1 MMTFVLRIF
10 ATILLVAGSLGAQK
24 RPITHEDVWT
34 MKRVG
39 GLAVSPDGKWAVVS
53 VTEPA
58 YDDSKTVS
66 DLWVVATDG
75 RTPPRRLTHTKGG
88 ESGAVFSPDSK
99 RLAFSAKRE
108 GDEAAQ
114 IYILPLDGGEATRL
128 TSISTGAANP
138 QWRPDGKAI
147 LFQSHVYPGAATD
160 EENKKIAAE
169 RKARK
174 YNVRV
179 YESFPFRFWDRWLDD
194 LRPHIF
200 VQELGE
206 NGKARDLLAGT
217 KLAAMPGFEGTR
229 STGDSELEAVWSPDG
244 SSIVFTATTDRHR
257 SAFAP
262 TTFQLYR
269 IPATGGEPEALTQGP
284 DSHTKPRFS
293 PDGKALYAYHSR
305 RGDTHLYS
313 LTRLVRLDWPGGGAP
328 KLVTGAWDRSVS
340 AVAFSPDSSRIYLT
354 AEDRGND
361 RLFTA
366 SAEGGKVEPL
376 IEPQEGGYSALAV
389 AERAPNLTM
398 VALWGSM
405 THPEDVALIDP
416 KSRTHRLL
424 TEFHKERI
432 AAIDWQPPIH
442 FWFTAK
448 SGKRIHSLIVLPPA
462 FDKSKKYPL
471 IVFPHGG
478 PHNMSKDQ
486 FFVRWNYHL
495 LTSPGYVLLM
505 PNYTGSTGFGE
516 EFAAAIH
523 RDVLRGPASE
533 IEQAA
538 DAAIK
543 QYPFIDGSRQAAAGA
558 SYGGYLVN
566 WFEGNTTRFRC
577 LVNHA
582 GLTDN
587 ASMWGSTDG
596 AYYWERRNG
605 GPVWELKGQW
615 RDQSPAA
622 YAGNF
627 KTPMLITH
635 GERDFRVPVSQ
646 AFEIYKLLQRR
657 QVPARLI
664 IFPDE
669 NHWVLKGENARYHM
683 QEVLDWFRKYL

>member
-1 MMTFVLRIF
+1 MTTLCRIAAAVLLI
-10 ATILLVAGSLGAQK
+10 AGSAAAQ
-24 RPITHEDVWT
+24 RRAITHEDVWT
-34 MKRVG
+34 MKRVS
-39 GLAVSPDGKWAVVS
+39 GLCVSPDGRWAVVS
-53 VTEPA
+53 VAEPA
-58 YDDSKTVS
+58 YDDAKTVS
-66 DLWVVATDG
+66 DLWIVATG
-75 RTPPRRLTHTKGG
+75 ERTPPRRLTHTKSG

-99 RLAFSAKRE
+99 RIAFSAKRE

-114 IYILPLDGGEATRL
+114 IYVLPLDGGEATRV
-128 TSISTGAANP
+128 TSISTGAAHP

-147 LFQSHVYPGAATD
+147 LFQSHVYPGASTD

-179 YESFPFRFWDRWLDD
+179 YEDFPFRFWDRWLDD

-206 NGKARDLLAGT
+206 NGKAKDLLAGT

-244 SSIVFTATTDRHR
+244 KYVVFTATTDRHQ
-257 SAFAP
+257 AAYAP
-262 TTFQLYR
+262 TTFHLYR
-269 IPATGGEPEALTQGP
+269 IPAAGGEPERITQGT
-284 DSHTKPRFS
+284 DSYTKPRFS
-293 PDGKALYAYHSR
+293 PDGKALYANHSR
-305 RGDTHLYS
+305 RGDQYLYS
-313 LTRLVRLDWPGGGAP
+313 LTRLARLDWPTPAAP
-328 KLVTGAWDRSVS
+328 RLITASWDRSVS
-340 AVAFSPDSSRIYLT
+340 SVAISPDSSRIYIT

-361 RLFTA
+361 RLFTVPA
-366 SAEGGKVEPL
+366 GGGQVEPL
-376 IEPQEGGYSALAV
+376 LEVKEGGYSALSV
-389 AERAPNLTM
+389 AERASGLVM

-405 THPEDVALIDP
+405 THPEDVVRMDP
-416 KSRTHRLL
+416 AAKTHRLL
-424 TEFHKERI
+424 TGFHKDRI

-462 FDKSKKYPL
+462 FDKNKKYPL

-523 RDVLRGPASE
+523 RDVLRGPGSE

-538 DAAIK
+538 DAAIRE
-543 QYPFIDGSRQAAAGA
+543 YPFIDGSRQAAAGA

-566 WFEGNTTRFRC
+566 WFAGNTTRFRC
-577 LVNHA
+577 LINHA

-615 RDQSPAA
+615 RDQSPAT

-646 AFEIYKLLQRR
+646 AFEIYKLMQRR
-657 QVPARLI
+657 QVPARLV

-669 NHWVLKGENARYHM
+669 NHWIQKGENARYHM
-683 QEVLDWFRKYL
+683 QEVLTWLKKYL